1 MLTSVLQQVGVVDR
15 GRPAGAEDAHDDRQP
30 DDHLGGRDDHDEE
43 RHDLAV
49 ERAVHAAERH
59 EGQVDRVE
67 HQLDRHE
74 HEDRVAAQQHA
85 ERADGED
92 QRGEVEVVAGVHR
105 WCTEP
110 PWSPTCSAS
119 SAGSTLP
126 GASDPSGSS
135 EGVAAESRSAN
146 TPGPGS
152 GVGWPLEKRARAISR
167 CVIALADFS
176 LCASTMAPSAAV
188 MSSALVISKAKT
200 YFVNSS
206 RAMPTTLPS
215 ALTSSSPAP
224 PPSPTPLAM
233 AVMSRPANPSPSTN
247 AARRWPLSVS
257 TSESLESTP
266 TSMSTNRN
274 SISTAPV

>member
-15 GRPAGAEDAHDDRQP
+15 GRPAGAEDAHDDREP
-30 DDHLGGRDDHDEE
+30 DDHLGGRHDHDEE

-49 ERAVHAAERH
+49 QRAVHAAERD
-59 EGQVDRVE
+59 EGQVDRVQ

-74 HEDRVAAQQHA
+74 HEDRVAAQQDA
-85 ERADGED
+85 ERTDRED
-92 QRGEVEVVAGVHR
+92 QGGQVEVVAGVHR

-110 PWSPTCSAS
+110 PESPTCSAS
-119 SAGSTLP
+119 RAGSTLP
-126 GASDPSGSS
+126 GASVPSGSS
-135 EGVAAESRSAN
+135 DGVAAESRSAK

-152 GVGWPLEKRARAISR
+152 GVGCPPEKRARAISR
-167 CVIALADFS
+167 WVIALADFS
-176 LCASTMAPSAAV
+176 LCASTIAPSAAV

-215 ALTSSSPAP
+215 ALTSSRPAP
-224 PPSPTPLAM
+224 PPSPTPLAI
-233 AVMSRPANPSPSTN
+233 AVMSSPAKPRPRTN
-247 AARRWPLSVS
+247 AASRWPRSVS

-266 TSMSTNRN
+266 TSIRTNRN
-274 SISTAPV
+274 SIRTAPV

>member
-15 GRPAGAEDAHDDRQP
+15 GRPAGAEDAHDDGQP

-49 ERAVHAAERH
+49 EGAVHAAERH
-59 EGQVDRVE
+59 QGQVDGVE

-74 HEDRVAAQQHA
+74 DEDRVAAQQNA
-85 ERADGED
+85 QRADREQ
-92 QRGEVEVVAGVHR
+92 QRGEEQVVARVHR

-110 PWSPTCSAS
+110 PMSPTCSPD

-126 GASDPSGSS
+126 GASEPSGRSD
-135 EGVAAESRSAN
+135 GVAAESRSAK

-152 GVGWPLEKRARAISR
+152 GVGCPPEKRARAISR
-167 CVIALADFS
+167 CVMCVADFS
-176 LCASTMAPSAAV
+176 LYASTMAPSAAV

-215 ALTSSSPAP
+215 ALASASPAP
-224 PPSPTPLAM
+224 PPSPVPLAI
-233 AVMSRPANPSPSTN
+233 AEIRST
-247 AARRWPLSVS
+247 
-257 TSESLESTP
+257 
-266 TSMSTNRN
+266 
-274 SISTAPV
+274 